1 MNRFEFG
8 TLVASLRKDMH
19 WTQNE
24 LSARSGVDISAISNI
39 ERGARSTLLKD
50 NILLKLANGF
60 QLTSMERMEFM
71 FAASGVTEV
80 EKVRKEGPNTK
91 KPFNARSFIKETG
104 EHIACI
110 TIPVFVA
117 DAFCDIVLA
126 NHCAID
132 FYNIPAEM
140 LQGTKSTIG
149 KYNMMRYIF
158 DPRSNLFNIVDDNK
172 WNRVASMNARYFRK
186 RTLRVRSKPYFA
198 TLLQELLDTEKYPAF
213 KKCWQKI
220 LFEEHD
226 DYLLPI
232 QDADPDN
239 THEFVT
245 VETLLAITPH
255 GELYLHQLLPLNRKT
270 ADRMEKISKRVGD
283 GYEQFAAFPDKRK
296 L

>member
-8 TLVASLRKDMH
+8 TLVASLRNDMQ
-19 WTQNE
+19 WTQQE

-50 NILLKLANGF
+50 NTLVKLADGF
-60 QLTSMERMEFM
+60 QLTSMERTEFM

-80 EKVRKEGPNTK
+80 EKVRKEESSTK
-91 KPFNARSFIKETG
+91 KQFNARSFIKETG
-104 EHIACI
+104 KNIASI
-110 TIPVFVA
+110 TIPAFVA

-126 NHCAID
+126 NHCVLD

-140 LQGTKSTIG
+140 FQGSKSAIG

-158 DPRSNLFNIVDDNK
+158 DPRSNFVDIVDGDRWNK
-172 WNRVASMNARYFRK
+172 AALINTRYFRK
-186 RTLRVRSKPYFA
+186 RTLRVRSKPYFSK
-198 TLLQELLDTEKYPAF
+198 LLNEFLDPDKYPAF
-213 KKCWQKI
+213 KTCWQKI
-220 LFEEHD
+220 LFEDHD

-232 QDADPDN
+232 LETDPDN
-239 THEFVT
+239 AHEFVT

-255 GELYLHQLLPLNRKT
+255 GDLYLHQLLPLNRKT
-270 ADRMEKISKRVGD
+270 ADRMEKISKRVGE
-283 GYEQFAAFPDKRK
+283 GYEQFSAFPDKRK

>member
-8 TLVASLRKDMH
+8 TLVASLRNDMQ
-19 WTQNE
+19 WTQQE

-39 ERGARSTLLKD
+39 ERGERRTLLKD
-50 NILLKLANGF
+50 NILVKLADGF

-80 EKVRKEGPNTK
+80 EKVRKEESSTK

-104 EHIACI
+104 ENIASI
-110 TIPVFVA
+110 TIPAYVA
-117 DAFCDIVLA
+117 DSFCDIVLA
-126 NHCAID
+126 NHCVID
-132 FYNIPAEM
+132 FYSITAEM
-140 LQGTKSTIG
+140 FQGARSAIG

-158 DPRSNLFNIVDDNK
+158 DPSSNFIDSVDDNR
-172 WNRVASMNARYFRK
+172 WNRVALMNARYFRR
-186 RTLRVRSKPYFA
+186 RTLRVRSKSYFSK
-198 TLLQELLDTEKYPAF
+198 LLKELRDTDKYPAF
-213 KKCWQKI
+213 ETCWQKI

-232 QDADPDN
+232 HDADPDN
-239 THEFVT
+239 AHEFVT

-270 ADRMEKISKRVGD
+270 AERMEKISKRVGK
-283 GYEQFAAFPDKRK
+283 GCEQFAAFPDKRK
-296 L
+296 K